1 MKKLLILML
10 LGLFVTK
17 VDAQTIYYQASQF
30 AFKYAENGKWTDW
43 TEWME
48 SDVVLSIDE
57 DNDIIKVFTE
67 NKQTYVVVRKNGS
80 YTDSSGGKQVE
91 FAVVDQDGDKGK
103 IRLRVEKNGNAQ
115 LYVEFSDIIW
125 VYSGIKKIND

>member
-1 MKKLLILML
+1 MKKLLFLML

-17 VDAQTIYYQASQF
+17 VDAQAIYYQASQY
-30 AFKYAENGKWTDW
+30 AFKYVENGKWTDW

-57 DNDIIKVFTE
+57 DNDVINVYTF
-67 NKQTYVVVRKNGS
+67 NKQTYVVVKHNRE